1 MSDDDQGPEE
11 PQFPFGSVPFLNDM
25 MKAMAAQGPLNWQ
38 LATEAAAA
46 GARGD
51 TDDPEPDPSTRLAF
65 NRLADIA
72 DMHVR
77 EITLLST
84 GPNDTHTEVHT
95 TTRSIWAHRTL
106 QDLRPLFTDLAAAL
120 NQPQTAQSS
129 DDPLASMFANMS
141 SLMFPALMGITVGSM
156 IGSLAQRAFGQYDLP
171 LSRPHASDILVVSRT
186 VDTFASDWS
195 IAPDDLRMWVLVHEL
210 TSHAVLN
217 TPAATEGLMG
227 TIRAYVGAFRPDAE
241 AFMAQ
246 LGDLDPG
253 DGQALEKLQKTLS
266 DPMVLVG
273 AIKSPEQHSISPVLD
288 ARVAAVTAYI
298 DHVVDQVS
306 ARLLGNA
313 SPIAEAVRR
322 RRLDG
327 RAEADLAERLLGVS
341 LSRQLQKRG
350 ADFVAGVVERGGD
363 EALRP
368 MLASAVNLPTPNELD
383 APGLWLARL
392 EVQ

>member
-1 MSDDDQGPEE
+1 MSDDDQGPGE

-298 DHVVDQVS
+298 DHVVDQVG

-341 LSRQLQKRG
+341 RSRQLQKRG

-368 MLASAVNLPTPNELD
+368 MLASAANLPTPNELD